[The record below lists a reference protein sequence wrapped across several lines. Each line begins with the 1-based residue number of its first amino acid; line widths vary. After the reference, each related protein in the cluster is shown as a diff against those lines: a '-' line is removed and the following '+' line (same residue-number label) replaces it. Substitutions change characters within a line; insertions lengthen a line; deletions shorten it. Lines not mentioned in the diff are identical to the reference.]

1 MEFHAVLR
9 KYAALPA
16 KRRRL
21 APLAWILAILWFV
34 FALGPGA
41 VIGNTLFGDP
51 NDPSGW
57 LFGMPSI
64 WTWQIVM
71 WADGV
76 VLMWFLAYHLG
87 LSTAPDGPVWPL
99 AEDIAGADRQSH
111 TA

>member
-1 MEFHAVLR
+1 M
-9 KYAALPA
+9 
-16 KRRRL
+16 
-21 APLAWILAILWFV
+21 
-34 FALGPGA
+34 
-41 VIGNTLFGDP
+41 IGNTLFGDP
-51 NDPSGW
+51 NDPSSW

-71 WADGV
+71 WAAGV